1 MAVFPDRIVLKNST
15 DDQATIEAAIQ
26 SGGSDEIAQG
36 EVVLGLETGSAQLY
50 TRDATGAI
58 VTISGS
64 GGGGGGG
71 RGDGGDFDTGAVDAG
86 FVFGVYGG
94 GDFSAG
100 SAATTAVAP
109 FAHAYID
116 SNNISSTTAH
126 AGMSSAAHVY
136 VASTDSYI
144 DFTFDTAQ
152 PNTGYSV
159 LHSGE
164 AGWNVLEV
172 ENKTTSG
179 FRVSFYDEATGN
191 VLTTGAV
198 GIGAPV
204 ITVYDSDP
212 TVTID
217 SSDGVDL
224 PAELLG
230 EDEGPDGGSF

>member
-15 DDQATIEAAIQ
+15 DVQAAIVLAIG
-26 SGGSDEIAQG
+26 SGGTDEIVPG
-36 EVVLGLETGSAQLY
+36 ELVIGRESRSAQLY
-50 TRDATGAI
+50 TVDADGAI
-58 VTISGS
+58 VAIS
-64 GGGGGGG
+64 GGGGAGNAG
-71 RGDGGDFDTGAVDAG
+71 RGDGGDFDTGTIDSG
-86 FVFGVYGG
+86 FVFGIYGG
-94 GDFSAG
+94 GDYDIG
-100 SAATTAVAP
+100 AATAVAP

-116 SNNISSTTAH
+116 SNNVGSVTAH
-126 AGMSSAAHVY
+126 TGMSSAAHVY

-144 DFTFDTAQ
+144 DFTFNTVQ
-152 PNTGYSV
+152 PNTDYSV

-212 TVTID
+212 TIQVSGT
-217 SSDGVDL
+217 DGVDL
-224 PAELLG
+224 PVELLG
-230 EDEGPDGGSF
+230 SGDAPDAGEIT